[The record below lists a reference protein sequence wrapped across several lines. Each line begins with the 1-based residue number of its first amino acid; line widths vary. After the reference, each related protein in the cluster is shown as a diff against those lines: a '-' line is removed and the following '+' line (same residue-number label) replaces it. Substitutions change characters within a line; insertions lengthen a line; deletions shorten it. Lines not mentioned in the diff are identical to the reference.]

1 VGLFGLRHC
10 RAADVPTGLRGI
22 AAGLAAR
29 VSLALP
35 SELSTVV
42 HDAAFNTI
50 ATNPHIGG

>member
-1 VGLFGLRHC
+1 MGLFGLRQC
-10 RAADVPTGLRGI
+10 RGRHSYEYRGI

-42 HDAAFNTI
+42 HDAAFDTI
-50 ATNPHIGG
+50 ATNPHNGG

>member
-1 VGLFGLRHC
+1 VGLFGLRQC
-10 RAADVPTGLRGI
+10 RGRHSYGLRGI

-35 SELSTVV
+35 SELSTVA
-42 HDAAFNTI
+42 HDAASNAI